1 MDIGPDVGLWS
12 YLLLVPENPREPRQW
27 TEEVGRMGNKEPSQL
42 VPPTPSLVF
51 PVKAHLQSTA
61 GSLRCQNE
69 GGPSPRRVPCR
80 PGFLQTPL
88 ANRARGCLTR

>member
-42 VPPTPSLVF
+42 VPPTH
-51 PVKAHLQSTA
+51 KQ
-61 GSLRCQNE
+61 
-69 GGPSPRRVPCR
+69 
-80 PGFLQTPL
+80 PGFSC
-88 ANRARGCLTR
+88 RGSFTEHRRFPPSSE